1 MLSLLLSLLVQQA
14 PAPVASPTA
23 LPLEDFQQLCQELH
37 IRASASLTIVNF
49 STADSVVTASGIII
63 DNEGHVIVPS
73 RVSMAQIEEDFVSVH
88 VVRGDNKSFSASLV
102 AENRHYGLSLL
113 HVPQL
118 EGLAAKPLSTLLP
131 LTPGTLAFTFSNFL
145 GSMPALNQSIISANS
160 FQYGNCV
167 LQPLGDRL
175 ANDDIG
181 MVMNLDGE
189 LIGIMWPDF
198 GVLELQQLSMSFF
211 VPIEVVFD
219 LFRQLNPPWL
229 PPRILGVMVD
239 QELRSEQMPN
249 SECCWRLTVSA
260 VADGS
265 VADVA
270 NIEPGDE
277 LVSINGTSIMSAM
290 HLRMAL
296 QESPVTTNLMILR
309 DGQPIALKLS
319 FAADKSQD

>member
-1 MLSLLLSLLVQQA
+1 MLSLLLSLFVQQA
-14 PAPVASPTA
+14 PAPAAPPAA

-49 STADSVVTASGIII
+49 STADSVATASGIII

-73 RVSMAQIEEDFVSVH
+73 RVSMAQIEEDSVSVH
-88 VVRGDNKSFSASLV
+88 VIRGDSKSFSASLV

-118 EGLAAKPLSTLLP
+118 EGFGAKSLSALLP

-189 LIGIMWPDF
+189 LIGIIWPDF

-229 PPRILGVMVD
+229 PPRILGVMVN

-249 SECCWRLTVSA
+249 SDCCWRLTVSA

-270 NIEPGDE
+270 NITPGDV
-277 LVSINGTSIMSAM
+277 LVSINSIPLMSAM

-296 QESPVTTNLMILR
+296 QKSPATTHLVVLR
-309 DGQPIALKLS
+309 DGKEIALKLS
-319 FAADKSQD
+319 FAEDKSQD

>member
-1 MLSLLLSLLVQQA
+1 MLGLLLSLFVQQA
-14 PAPVASPTA
+14 PTPVVLPTA
-23 LPLEDFQQLCQELH
+23 LPLEGFQQLCQELH
-37 IRASASLTIVNF
+37 IRASASLTIVSF
-49 STADSVVTASGIII
+49 STADSLATASGIII

-73 RVSMAQIEEDFVSVH
+73 RVNMAQIEEDSVSID
-88 VVRGDNKSFSASLV
+88 VVRGDNKSFPASLV

-113 HVPQL
+113 YVPQL
-118 EGLAAKPLSTLLP
+118 EGLGAKSLSALLP

-145 GSMPALNQSIISANS
+145 GSMPAMNQSIISANS

-167 LQPLGDRL
+167 LQPLGNRL

-181 MVMNLDGE
+181 MVMNLNGE
-189 LIGIMWPDF
+189 LIGIIWPDF
-198 GVLELQQLSMSFF
+198 GVPELQQLSMSFF

-229 PPRILGVMVD
+229 PSRILGVIVD
-239 QELRSEQMPN
+239 QELRSEQMPS
-249 SECCWRLTVSA
+249 SECRWRLTVSA

-270 NIEPGDE
+270 NIELGDE
-277 LVSINGTSIMSAM
+277 LVSLNGAPIISTM

-296 QESPVTTNLMILR
+296 QESPVASNLMILR
-309 DGQPIALKLS
+309 DGHPIELKLS
-319 FAADKSQD
+319 FAADKSQG

>member
-1 MLSLLLSLLVQQA
+1 MLSLLLSLFVQLVPA
-14 PAPVASPTA
+14 PAAPPTQ
-23 LPLEDFQQLCQELH
+23 LPLEGFQQLCQELH
-37 IRASASLTIVNF
+37 TQASASLTRVEF
-49 STADSVVTASGIII
+49 STPDGLVTASGVII
-63 DNEGHVIVPS
+63 DNDGHLIVPS
-73 RVSMAQIEEDFVSVH
+73 VVSMAQLEEGIASIN
-88 VVRGDNKSFSASLV
+88 VVRADDKSFSAVLV
-102 AENRHYGLSLL
+102 AENRHYSFSLL
-113 HVPQL
+113 HAPQL
-118 EGLAAKPLSTLLP
+118 KGLGAKPLSA
-131 LTPGTLAFTFSNFL
+131 LTPLAPGTVSFTFSNFL

-175 ANDDIG
+175 ANDDTG

-189 LIGIMWPDF
+189 LIGIIWPDF

-229 PPRILGVMVD
+229 PPRILGVLVD

-270 NIEPGDE
+270 NITPGDV
-277 LVSINGTSIMSAM
+277 LVSINSIPLMSAM

-296 QESPVTTNLMILR
+296 QKSPATTHLVVLR
-309 DGQPIALKLS
+309 DGKEIALKLS
-319 FAADKSQD
+319 FAEDKSQY